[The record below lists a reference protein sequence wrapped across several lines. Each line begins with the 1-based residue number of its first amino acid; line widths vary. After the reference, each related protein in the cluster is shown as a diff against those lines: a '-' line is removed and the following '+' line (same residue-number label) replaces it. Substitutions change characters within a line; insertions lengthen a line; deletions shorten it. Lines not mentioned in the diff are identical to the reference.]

1 MNDEQAP
8 RPDQPPAA
16 PSEPPPA
23 TPAPPPSDPG
33 APPPGTPGTG
43 RFAMAPGSS
52 AFKSAVLKTAQMIA
66 LTEEKVAEQWAKAKG
81 GALMFSGGF
90 SWKKG
95 SGDGSGEVVRRWTA
109 PMQAVK
115 PRWRRRPWL
124 TLGLAL
130 LLVGGLAGVGVWLAR
145 RPEQKPA
152 AQPEPLF

>member
-8 RPDQPPAA
+8 RPDPSAAALPDTQPA
-16 PSEPPPA
+16 SPPPPD
-23 TPAPPPSDPG
+23 PA
-33 APPPGTPGTG
+33 APPPGTG
-43 RFAMAPGSS
+43 RYAMAPGSS

-95 SGDGSGEVVRRWTA
+95 SGEGSGEVVRRWTA
-109 PMQAVK
+109 PMQAVQ

-130 LLVGGLAGVGVWLAR
+130 LLIGGLAGVGVWLSR
-145 RPEQKPA
+145 GPEPKPA